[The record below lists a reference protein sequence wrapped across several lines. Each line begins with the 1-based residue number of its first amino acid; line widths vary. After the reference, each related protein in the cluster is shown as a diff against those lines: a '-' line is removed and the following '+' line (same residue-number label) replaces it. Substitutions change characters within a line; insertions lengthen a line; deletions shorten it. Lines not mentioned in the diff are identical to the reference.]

1 MMKKARYLFI
11 AAILLVDQISKYVI
25 RTKMFLGQSIPLLE
39 GVFHITYVQ
48 NRGAAFNTFDGM
60 QTFLQV
66 VSLGALAVAIW
77 YMERHLSDHWTLLLS
92 LVLVISGGI
101 GNLIDRLALG
111 YVTDLFDFCLID
123 FPVFNVADIA
133 ICVGCG
139 LLVLFMFCFDKNPQ
153 ESREIQEA
161 AGREAAE

>member
-1 MMKKARYLFI
+1 MKKARYLLI
-11 AAILLVDQISKYVI
+11 VAVLLVDQISKYGI
-25 RTKMFLGQSIPLLE
+25 RAKMFVGQSIPLLE

-48 NRGAAFNTFDGM
+48 NTGAAFNTFEGM
-60 QTFLQV
+60 QTFLQLVPLAALV
-66 VSLGALAVAIW
+66 VAVW

-101 GNLIDRLALG
+101 GNLIDRVALG

-139 LLVLFMFCFDKNPQ
+139 FLILFMFCFDEKTQ
-153 ESREIQEA
+153 QKQEA
-161 AGREAAE
+161 R